1 MLTETIREVVREEL
15 VAILQG
21 LNTPPVEPRKY
32 LTTPEAAD
40 YLNEAKS
47 TLEKKRMKGTGP
59 KFIKDGRTVR
69 YLVDD
74 LDAYA
79 ASLRR
84 SHTSQAA

>member
-1 MLTETIREVVREEL
+1 MLAETIREVVREEL

-21 LNTPPVEPRKY
+21 LNTPTETRVY
-32 LTTPEAAD
+32 FNTQQAAE
-40 YLNEAKS
+40 YVNEAKS

-59 KFIKDGRTVR
+59 KFIKSGRSVR
-69 YLVDD
+69 YHKDD

-79 ASLRR
+79 ASNRR